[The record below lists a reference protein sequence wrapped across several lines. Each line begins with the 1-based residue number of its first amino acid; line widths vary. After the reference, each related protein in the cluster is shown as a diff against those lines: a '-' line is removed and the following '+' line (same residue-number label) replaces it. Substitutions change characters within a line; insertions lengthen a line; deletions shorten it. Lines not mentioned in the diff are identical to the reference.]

1 MEKPAEAAASREA
14 EQLIKRLGI
23 TDLPIDPIEIAESF
37 DIMVKS
43 MPADGGVSGMLIRK
57 GNEFCIGY
65 ATHIQN
71 EGFRRFSIAHE
82 IGHYILPS
90 HVDAVLAHKDIHSS
104 NAGFTTNDPFEREAD
119 IFAASLLM
127 PNDLFTREMKSL
139 GDGLAAVEALSKR
152 FVTSL
157 IATASRYVE
166 KAEIPV
172 AMIVSSNNKINYC
185 FMSDS
190 LRDFRG
196 FEWLRKGDPLP
207 EGSETKIFNSSREN
221 VVGAKRVQEKIE
233 LKNWFGGSRS
243 IPGIE
248 EIIGLGR
255 YGKTLTIL
263 KSDIFAD
270 DEYGDED
277 LIDTKPT
284 YLTF

>member
-1 MEKPAEAAASREA
+1 MKKPDKVTAAREA
-14 EQLIKRLGI
+14 EQLIKRLEV
-23 TDLPIDPIEIAESF
+23 TDLPIDPIKIAESF
-37 DIMVKS
+37 DIMVKP
-43 MPADGGVSGMLIRK
+43 MPVDGGVSGMLIRQ

-82 IGHYILPS
+82 IGHYVLPD
-90 HVDAVLAHKDIHSS
+90 HVDAMLAHDDRHSS
-104 NAGFTTNDPFEREAD
+104 NAGFATNDPFEREAD

-127 PNDLFTREMKSL
+127 PNDLFAREMKSL
-139 GDGLAAVEALSKR
+139 GDGLTAIEVLSKR

-157 IATASRYVE
+157 IATANRYVE

-172 AMIVSSNNKINYC
+172 AMIVSSSNKINYS

-190 LRDFRG
+190 LRDFKG
-196 FEWLRKGDPLP
+196 LEWLHKGDSLP
-207 EGSETKIFNSSREN
+207 EGTETKIFNSSREN
-221 VVGAKRVQEKIE
+221 VVGTERVQERVE
-233 LKNWFGGSRS
+233 LKDWFGGSRN

-248 EIIGLGR
+248 EIIELGR

-263 KSDIFAD
+263 RSDIFAD

-277 LIDTKPT
+277 LTDTKPT

>member
-1 MEKPAEAAASREA
+1 MKKPDEVTAAREA
-14 EQLIKRLGI
+14 EQLIKRLEV
-23 TDLPIDPIEIAESF
+23 TDLPVDPIKIAESF
-37 DIMVKS
+37 DIMVKP
-43 MPADGGVSGMLIRK
+43 MPADGGVSGMLIRQ

-82 IGHYILPS
+82 IGHYVLPD
-90 HVDAVLAHKDIHSS
+90 HIDAVLAHDDTHSS
-104 NAGFTTNDPFEREAD
+104 NAGSATNDPFEREAD
-119 IFAASLLM
+119 VFAASLLM

-139 GDGLAAVEALSKR
+139 GDGLTAIEALSKR

-172 AMIVSSNNKINYC
+172 AMIVSSGDKINYC
-185 FMSDS
+185 FMSHS
-190 LRDFRG
+190 FRDFSG
-196 FEWLRKGDPLP
+196 LEWLRKGEPLP
-207 EGSETKIFNSSREN
+207 EGTETKIFNSSQEN
-221 VVGAKRVQEKIE
+221 VVGAKRVQENVE
-233 LKNWFGGSRS
+233 LKDWFGGPQS
-243 IPGIE
+243 ILGTE

-263 KSDIFAD
+263 RSDIFAD
-270 DEYGDED
+270 DEYGDEG
-277 LIDTKPT
+277 LTDTKPT

>member
-1 MEKPAEAAASREA
+1 MKKPDKVTAAREA
-14 EQLIKRLGI
+14 EQLIKKLEV
-23 TDLPIDPIEIAESF
+23 TDLPVDPIKIAESF

-43 MPADGGVSGMLIRK
+43 MPADGGVSGMLIRH

-82 IGHYILPS
+82 IGHYVLPD
-90 HVDAVLAHKDIHSS
+90 HVDAVLAHDDIHSS
-104 NAGFTTNDPFEREAD
+104 NAGFATNDPFEREAD

-127 PNDLFTREMKSL
+127 PNDLFAREMKSL
-139 GDGLAAVEALSKR
+139 GDGLTAIEVLSKR

-157 IATASRYVE
+157 IATANRYVE

-172 AMIVSSNNKINYC
+172 AMIVSSSNKINYS

-190 LRDFRG
+190 LRDFKG
-196 FEWLRKGDPLP
+196 LEWLQKGDPLP
-207 EGSETKIFNSSREN
+207 EGTETKVFNSSKEN
-221 VVGAKRVQEKIE
+221 VVGTERVQERVE
-233 LKNWFGGSRS
+233 LKDWFGGSRS

-248 EIIGLGR
+248 EIVGLGR

-263 KSDIFAD
+263 RSDIFAD

-277 LIDTKPT
+277 LTDTKPT

>member
-1 MEKPAEAAASREA
+1 MKKPDKAAASREA
-14 EQLIKRLGI
+14 EQLIKKLGI
-23 TDLPIDPIEIAESF
+23 TDLPIDPIKIAESF

-82 IGHYILPS
+82 IGHYILPG
-90 HVDAVLAHKDIHSS
+90 HVDAVFAHEDIHSS

-139 GDGLAAVEALSKR
+139 GDGLAAVETLSKR
-152 FVTSL
+152 FTTSL

-172 AMIVSSNNKINYC
+172 AMIVSSGNKINYC

-190 LRDFRG
+190 LRDFREL
-196 FEWLRKGDPLP
+196 EWLRKGDPLP
-207 EGSETKIFNSSREN
+207 EGTETKIFNSSREN
-221 VVGAKRVQEKIE
+221 VVGAERVQERIE
-233 LKNWFGGSRS
+233 LKDWFGGSRS

-277 LIDTKPT
+277 LTDSKPT
-284 YLTF
+284 HLTF